1 MNHWY
6 PIYAII
12 VGGCGVGLA
21 WWVNRALQRVR
32 RERHDR
38 LEKLRHFDAV
48 RTSSPLDDPNAEAR
62 QQALINVETR
72 FTLFRATLVPV
83 VLLVTL
89 TLVALPL
96 LQELPATMLSLLVAA
111 VGVIVSIA
119 ARPMLENFVSGV
131 LISFSKPFRIGDT
144 VTVDGEFG
152 TIEDITVSHTI
163 VKAWDWRRLMI
174 PNSQMLSKQFVN
186 YSIVDRYQWKNVE
199 FWVTPEA
206 DLHVVEEVARQ
217 AAKSS
222 PAYADYEEPRFWV
235 MEMGKEGV
243 RCWIAAWADTP
254 SLAWQLSH
262 DVRTHLAKELRERG
276 IATHL
281 HRIQNSPSQLI
292 APAAS

>member
-6 PIYAII
+6 SIYAIV
-12 VGGCGVGLA
+12 VGGGGVALA
-21 WWVNRALQRVR
+21 WWVNRQLQRVR
-32 RERHDR
+32 RARADR
-38 LEKLRHFDAV
+38 LEKMRQFDAI
-48 RTSSPLDDPNAEAR
+48 RTSSPLDDPNEEAR
-62 QQALINVETR
+62 RQAIINVETR

-83 VLLVTL
+83 ILLVTG

-111 VGVIVSIA
+111 VGVVIGIA

-131 LISFSKPFRIGDT
+131 VISFSKPFRIGDT

-186 YSIVDRYQWKNVE
+186 YSIIDRYQWKSIE
-199 FWVTPEA
+199 FWVAPES
-206 DLHVVEEVARQ
+206 DLKIVEAVAKE

-222 PAYADYEEPRFWV
+222 SAYADYEEPKFWV

-243 RCWIAAWADTP
+243 RCWLAAWANTP
-254 SLAWQLSH
+254 SAAWQLSH
-262 DVRTHLAKELRERG
+262 DTRTRLVTDLREHGIRTHV
-276 IATHL
+276 
-281 HRIQNSPSQLI
+281 HRIVSGES
-292 APAAS
+292 